1 VSTQY
6 FEAIGA
12 SLLNGR
18 TFADA
23 DRLTIPSPV
32 VISRSLERQ
41 VFGEN
46 AVGRV
51 IEGTQLTWT
60 VIGVVADVRQR
71 GFNDDDLA
79 MMYEPLRDV
88 TLVNHLIVRAS
99 GDGSAAIPMIREAIE
114 GHEAPMFVTSIAPMA
129 DLVAETIAVERS
141 RALLA
146 SAYGLVALVLASV
159 GLFGLAARLV
169 AERRREI
176 GIRVALG
183 AGRRDVRRLVM
194 ADAWIITSI
203 GLVVGIPSAIAMSRL
218 AEGLLYGV
226 APAAPHVLGVAALGL
241 TLAALVATAIPAIRA
256 NRIDPSAML
265 RDE

>member
-1 VSTQY
+1 
-6 FEAIGA
+6 
-12 SLLNGR
+12 
-18 TFADA
+18 
-23 DRLTIPSPV
+23 
-32 VISRSLERQ
+32 
-41 VFGEN
+41 
-46 AVGRV
+46 
-51 IEGTQLTWT
+51 
-60 VIGVVADVRQR
+60 
-71 GFNDDDLA
+71 
-79 MMYEPLRDV
+79 
-88 TLVNHLIVRAS
+88 
-99 GDGSAAIPMIREAIE
+99 
-114 GHEAPMFVTSIAPMA
+114 
-129 DLVAETIAVERS
+129 
-141 RALLA
+141 
-146 SAYGLVALVLASV
+146 LVLASV

-226 APAAPHVLGVAALGL
+226 APAAPHVLVVAALGL

-256 NRIDPSAML
+256 TRIDPSAML